1 MGLKDKMNKYL
12 QDSYMEKYGDR
23 VASASGTVVSIK
35 FTEKNYLIIRR
46 LIVDL
51 VIKLD
56 TSRGVAKATYRK
68 NRWFKKPEFI
78 PVKVGHKVIVMGL
91 KGIKGEKDADVI
103 VLQNLLN
110 LTTRKDLAPFDHSQ
124 LKKAKQQATKM
135 QRR

>member
-23 VASASGTVVSIK
+23 VASASGTVVSVK
-35 FTEKNYLIIRR
+35 FTEKNYIIIKK

-51 VIKLD
+51 VIKSD
-56 TSRGVAKATYRK
+56 TSRGVVKATYKK

-78 PVKVGHKVIVMGL
+78 PVKIGNKVIVMGL
-91 KGIKGEKDADVI
+91 KGIKGQKDADVI

-110 LTTRKDLAPFDHSQ
+110 LTTKKDLAPFDHSQ

>member
-23 VASASGTVVSIK
+23 VASASGTVVSVK
-35 FTEKNYLIIRR
+35 FTEKNYIIIKK

-51 VIKLD
+51 VIKSD
-56 TSRGVAKATYRK
+56 TSRGVVKATYKK

-78 PVKVGHKVIVMGL
+78 PVKIGNKVIVMGL
-91 KGIKGEKDADVI
+91 KRIKGADVI

-110 LTTRKDLAPFDHSQ
+110 LTTKKDLAPFDHSQ

>member
-23 VASASGTVVSIK
+23 VASASGTVVSVK
-35 FTEKNYLIIRR
+35 FTEKNYIIIKK

-51 VIKLD
+51 VIKSD
-56 TSRGVAKATYRK
+56 TSRGVVKATYKK
-68 NRWFKKPEFI
+68 NRWFKKPEII
-78 PVKVGHKVIVMGL
+78 PVKIGNKVIVMGL
-91 KGIKGEKDADVI
+91 KGIKGQKDADVI

-110 LTTRKDLAPFDHSQ
+110 LTTKKDLAPFDHSQ